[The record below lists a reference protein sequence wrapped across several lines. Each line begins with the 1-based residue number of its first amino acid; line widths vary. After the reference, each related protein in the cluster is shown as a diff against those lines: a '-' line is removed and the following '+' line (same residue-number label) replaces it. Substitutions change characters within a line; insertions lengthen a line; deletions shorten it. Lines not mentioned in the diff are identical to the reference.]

1 MNRWLCSIVTV
12 GFVGVAQAQG
22 GLVEKPAPSRFYGT
36 ARPAVQQPAPAVAP
50 PQAPA
55 FASPPAS
62 VQRPPLHDPGV
73 RHGGGFNHAQPVHS
87 PRPIYVQ
94 PARRPHVDIVIG
106 APVPRPYYYGPRYG
120 YPGYVYPGYG
130 YGWGYPYPPQV
141 VVPPPVIYSPPAPTV
156 YIERPPEP
164 APPAATEQPLA
175 GYWYWC
181 ADPQGWY
188 PNVGEC
194 AGGWQPVP
202 PRAAQ

>member
-1 MNRWLCSIVTV
+1 MNRWLCLSLSV
-12 GFVGVAQAQG
+12 GIAGVAQAQG
-22 GLVEKPAPSRFYGT
+22 VVEKPAPSRFYGT
-36 ARPAVQQPAPAVAP
+36 ARPPAAQQPAPVAP
-50 PQAPA
+50 PPA
-55 FASPPAS
+55 A
-62 VQRPPLHDPGV
+62 VQRPQGNGPGSWN
-73 RHGGGFNHAQPVHS
+73 GGGGGHVNPVHA

-94 PARRPHVDIVIG
+94 PARRPQVDIVIG
-106 APVPRPYYYGPRYG
+106 SPWPRSSYYYGPRYG
-120 YPGYVYPGYG
+120 YPSYGYPG
-130 YGWGYPYPPQV
+130 YGWGYPYPQV

-164 APPAATEQPLA
+164 SQPAATEQPLA

-194 AGGWQPVP
+194 PAGWQPVP

>member
-1 MNRWLCSIVTV
+1 MNRWLLLTLSVAIV
-12 GFVGVAQAQG
+12 GAAQAQG
-22 GLVEKPAPSRFYGT
+22 VVEKPAPSRFYGT
-36 ARPAVQQPAPAVAP
+36 ARPPALQQPALAPVAP
-50 PQAPA
+50 PPA
-55 FASPPAS
+55 A
-62 VQRPPLHDPGV
+62 VHRPPDHGSGV
-73 RHGGGFNHAQPVHS
+73 RYGGGHHAQPVPVH
-87 PRPIYVQ
+87 RPVYVQ

-106 APVPRPYYYGPRYG
+106 APWPRPYYHGPRYG
-120 YPGYVYPGYG
+120 YPG
-130 YGWGYPYPPQV
+130 YGWGYPYPPV
-141 VVPPPVIYSPPAPTV
+141 VIPPPVIYSPPAPTV

-164 APPAATEQPLA
+164 GQPAATEQPLA